1 MLHTFL
7 QLADY
12 KNYTQTAN
20 SLFVAQ
26 STVTNRILELEAELG
41 KPLFI
46 RNKKQLQL
54 TQEGEHFLIYAKR
67 ILELENLARKELIS
81 LNQFKHSIRIGTTNT
96 IYDCYLAGKT
106 IAFLNNNPD
115 IKINITIGHSLPLLQ
130 QLLDKAIDIAF
141 TYVPYHKREVNCSVF
156 HTEPLVLVTHKS
168 NLTYKKGITQK
179 ELAQIPYYY
188 CDFTFQD
195 VGSFIKEL
203 FPKGHPFP
211 LEIDRS
217 SNLLPYLKSGNG
229 YSFLPVSLVKQ
240 ELQSGEMIQIPLI
253 DFTIP
258 EICSYIITA
267 NKMMEVKIQED
278 KASEDKVPR
287 DKASEDK
294 VPEDHCISKYIGWLE
309 QNT

>member
-1 MLHTFL
+1 MNSDTLKTFL

-54 TQEGEHFLIYAKR
+54 TQEGEHFLSYAKR
-67 ILELENLARKELIS
+67 ILELENLARKELLS
-81 LNQFKHSIRIGTTNT
+81 FNQFRYSLRIGATNT

-106 IAFLNNNPD
+106 VDFLNHNPD
-115 IKINITIGHSLPLLQ
+115 IKMNITIGHSLPLLQ
-130 QLLDKAIDIAF
+130 QLLDKAIDVAF
-141 TYVPYHKREVNCSVF
+141 TYVPFHKREVSCSVF

-168 NLTYKKGITQK
+168 NLTYQQGITQK
-179 ELAQIPYYY
+179 ELTLIPYYY

-217 SNLLPYLKSGNG
+217 SNLLPYLRSGHG
-229 YSFLPVSLVKQ
+229 YSFLPISLVKQ
-240 ELQSGEMIQIPLI
+240 ELQSGEMIQIPLL

-258 EICSYIITA
+258 EISSYVIT
-267 NKMMEVKIQED
+267 NHKQED
-278 KASEDKVPR
+278 YACLK
-287 DKASEDK
+287 
-294 VPEDHCISKYIGWLE
+294 KYMEALGEVLL
-309 QNT
+309 

>member
-1 MLHTFL
+1 MNSDMLKTFL

-54 TQEGEHFLIYAKR
+54 TQEGEHFLSYAKR
-67 ILELENLARKELIS
+67 ILELENLARKELLSFNQYRHS
-81 LNQFKHSIRIGTTNT
+81 LRIGATNT
-96 IYDCYLAGKT
+96 IYDCYLASKT
-106 IAFLNNNPD
+106 VDFINHNPD
-115 IKINITIGHSLPLLQ
+115 IKMNITIGHSLPLLQ
-130 QLLDKAIDIAF
+130 QLLDKAIDVAF
-141 TYVPYHKREVNCSVF
+141 TYVPFYKREVACSVF

-168 NLTYKKGITQK
+168 NLTYQQGITQK

-217 SNLLPYLKSGNG
+217 SNLLPYLRSGRG
-229 YSFLPVSLVKQ
+229 YSFLPISLVNQ
-240 ELQSGEMIQIPLI
+240 ELQWGEMIQIPLL

-258 EICSYIITA
+258 EISSYVIT
-267 NKMMEVKIQED
+267 NHKQQDPDGIRKYMEALGEVGCN
-278 KASEDKVPR
+278 VPLL
-287 DKASEDK
+287 D
-294 VPEDHCISKYIGWLE
+294 
-309 QNT
+309 